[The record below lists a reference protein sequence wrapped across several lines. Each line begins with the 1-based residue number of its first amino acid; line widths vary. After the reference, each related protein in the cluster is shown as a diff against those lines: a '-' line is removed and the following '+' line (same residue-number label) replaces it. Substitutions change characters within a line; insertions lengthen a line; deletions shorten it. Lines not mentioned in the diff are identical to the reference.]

1 VSEEPDAKETTAD
14 EPDESAEAKETPT
27 EPAEAKETAEAKE
40 PAMATVASEAAAV
53 DEAAVEARAKR
64 TDRSQWNWLLIVPI
78 VIPLSTVLYNRT
90 DPTLFGIPFFY
101 WVQLAFVVLGVSTT
115 TIVYQATKRGG
126 AR

>member
-1 VSEEPDAKETTAD
+1 MSEEPDAKETTTG
-14 EPDESAEAKETPT
+14 EPDESAKAT
-27 EPAEAKETAEAKE
+27 EPAKATETAKETAE
-40 PAMATVASEAAAV
+40 ATVASEAAAV
-53 DEAAVEARAKR
+53 DKAAVEARAER